1 MKRQGEEFAT
11 AAFIIAP
18 GAPDTVKQM
27 LQSNNRSKFFSGVRA
42 PDASKYELLNYIS
55 GGACACTRFPAPAPF

>member
-1 MKRQGEEFAT
+1 
-11 AAFIIAP
+11 
-18 GAPDTVKQM
+18 M

-55 GGACACTRFPAPAPF
+55 GGACACARFPALAPF